1 LLISFVSLCF
11 LCLFCS
17 YLVSRFNQETNRET
31 MKVTLREKQ
40 NKSGSTSLYLDIYH
54 DGKREYEY
62 LNLFLESGNTPSVK
76 RQNKKTIETAEA
88 VRSERLVQLQ
98 KGIYG
103 FKTEKKAGKNDF
115 LAFYQGMLNERDGT
129 NRDNWFGAFKYL
141 KAYTNGKL
149 MFKDINVDFL
159 EGFKKYLQTTKT
171 MGTNGGKHLAVNSTL
186 SYFNKIRAAINRAYE
201 LDYLDVN
208 PVKKVKAIKQA
219 DANREYLTRE
229 ELSRA
234 DKTECRYPVL
244 KSAFMFSALTGLR
257 WSDINLLTW
266 GQIQY
271 SKDIG
276 WSVKFRQKKTDGQEY
291 LPFNEQALKYLGNKG
306 DSGDKIFVGLKYS
319 AYMNV
324 ELSKWIMK
332 AGITKDITFHCARHT
347 HATLLI
353 SNGVDIYTVS
363 KLLGHK
369 DLKTTEI
376 YAKVIDKKKIDAVK
390 SLPLI

>member
-1 LLISFVSLCF
+1 
-11 LCLFCS
+11 
-17 YLVSRFNQETNRET
+17 